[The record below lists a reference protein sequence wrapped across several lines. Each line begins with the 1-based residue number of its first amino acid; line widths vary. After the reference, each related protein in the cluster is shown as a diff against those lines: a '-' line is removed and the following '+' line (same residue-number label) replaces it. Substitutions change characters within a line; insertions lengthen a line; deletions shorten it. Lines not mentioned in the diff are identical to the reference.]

1 MDLAQHFDMNYDQ
14 ILRKRTNKG
23 QKKNFLNSVRNLV
36 MHFYKV
42 LKKCMTKLFPPFNL
56 AHILASMK

>member
-23 QKKNFLNSVRNLV
+23 QKK
-36 MHFYKV
+36 
-42 LKKCMTKLFPPFNL
+42 KLFEQCEKHGHAFL
-56 AHILASMK
+56 